1 MIKVLASASV
11 GVGAGVGSGFSMG
24 SSFLQPA
31 KNKEMMVAN
40 TNNFLVFIFFDI
52 LVSIKEI
59 SFFAL
64 FPSHLQIL
72 RGHLSKI

>member
-31 KNKEMMVAN
+31 KNKEIMVAN
-40 TNNFLVFIFFDI
+40 TNNFLVFILFILMNIKRIRLFFG
-52 LVSIKEI
+52 V
-59 SFFAL
+59 
-64 FPSHLQIL
+64 Q
-72 RGHLSKI
+72 RYN